1 MGLLRFARWGTVLV
15 LAGRF
20 AGGTA
25 FGQEEQAV
33 QTIRARATTV
43 LVDVVVRQKDGG
55 AVPDLKP
62 EQFQIFEDGEPQR
75 ITFFREIS
83 SRRRT
88 GAPIQVVG
96 GEGTAPAA
104 EAIPEGLGS
113 ELVQERFTALVFD
126 RLSPSNR
133 EYAREAALKFVDEA
147 ALENPRIGVFRI
159 DLSLQTYQFY
169 TRDWNAVRS
178 AIDRAMGAST
188 SEFTSVAAQAA
199 ETEAAAATLSAAAAG
214 AAAGVTTGQGANN
227 QAAAQTAGAASAEAM
242 LAAMQARM
250 LATLE
255 ALQRDQQGYAT
266 TDGLL
271 AIVRSLGLMPGRKTI
286 IFFSEGVAMPEAVM
300 KRFRSVIHTANRSN
314 VAIYTV
320 DAAGLRVQSTGDIG
334 LSGISSL
341 GRNRQSQA
349 FSGEEDTS
357 GPMMR
362 YLERN
367 EDLLRSDP
375 HLGLKTLAEETGGF
389 LIRDTNNLSEGL
401 GRIADD
407 METYYLLAYTP
418 SNQEMDG
425 RYRKIEVKVDVPGAI
440 VQYRKGY
447 YAVDATLDEP
457 ILEYEAPAV
466 ALASRVAD
474 RRDFAMRVGVFGF
487 PRPDAPG
494 AAALI
499 VDVPPGTVTYK
510 RDGNENVS
518 DFTIVALIRD
528 EQGCVVRK
536 ASQQYRLAESV
547 MKGADGIL
555 FYREVALDPG
565 RYEVQ
570 VAAFDAIS
578 GKGATR
584 RVRFDVP
591 RPAEGL
597 PLMSSL
603 IIVNSAERV
612 EPDSPAAQGLL
623 CTGEMLLYPNLETPI
638 SKQSGDRVPFYFRA
652 YTAQDIPEAYVE
664 LLGHGKRV
672 SLERVTLPAPD
683 SEGRIQFV
691 GILPIS
697 ELEPGVYTLR
707 VLLPVGEQLIGRA
720 RRLVLTN

>member
-1 MGLLRFARWGTVLV
+1 MKR
-15 LAGRF
+15 GRF
-20 AGGTA
+20 GRWIGMVALVTGVIGGTSP
-25 FGQEEQAV
+25 GQEEAPV
-33 QTIRARATTV
+33 ERIRARATTV
-43 LVDVVVRQKDGG
+43 LVDVVVRHKDGG
-55 AVPDLKP
+55 AVRNLKP
-62 EQFQIFEDGEPQR
+62 EQFQIYEDGEPQK
-75 ITFFREIS
+75 ITYFREIGT
-83 SRRRT
+83 RT
-88 GAPIQVVG
+88 EPGGPVQVVG
-96 GEGTAPAA
+96 AEAPVAA
-104 EAIPEGLGS
+104 EAPVPEGLGS

-126 RLSPSNR
+126 RVSPGNR

-147 ALENPRIGVFRI
+147 AAENPRIGVFRI

-169 TRDWNAVRS
+169 TRDWNAVKA
-178 AIDRAMGAST
+178 AINRAMGAST

-199 ETEAAAATLSAAAAG
+199 ETEAAADTLSAAAA
-214 AAAGVTTGQGANN
+214 AAAGGVTTGQGADN
-227 QAAAQTAGAASAEAM
+227 QAAAQTAGAAGAEAM

-286 IFFSEGVAMPEAVM
+286 IFFSEGVALPEAVM
-300 KRFRSVIHTANRSN
+300 KRFRSVVHTANRSN

-341 GRNRQSQA
+341 GRNRQNQA
-349 FSGEEDTS
+349 FSGQEDTS

-367 EDLLRSDP
+367 EDLLRADP
-375 HLGLKTLAEETGGF
+375 HVGLKTLAEETGGF
-389 LIRDTNNLSEGL
+389 LIRDTNNLADGL
-401 GRIADD
+401 GKIADD
-407 METYYLLAYTP
+407 MEAYYLLAYTP

-425 RYRKIEVKVDVPGAI
+425 RFRKIEVKVDVSGAI
-440 VQYRKGY
+440 VQYRRGY
-447 YAVDATLDEP
+447 YAVDTALDEP

-466 ALASRVAD
+466 ALASRMAE
-474 RRDFAMRVGVFGF
+474 RRDFEMRAGVFGF
-487 PRPDAPG
+487 PRPGAPG
-494 AAALI
+494 AAALL
-499 VDVPPGTVTYK
+499 VDVPPGTVSYR
-510 RDGNENVS
+510 RDGDERLS
-518 DFTIVALIRD
+518 DFTIVALVRD
-528 EQGCVVRK
+528 QQGEVVRK

-555 FYREVALDPG
+555 FYREMTLDPG

-570 VAAFDAIS
+570 VAAFDAVS

-591 RPAEGL
+591 PPQEGL

-638 SKQSGDRVPFYFRA
+638 SKQAGDRVPFYFRA
-652 YTAQDIPEAYVE
+652 YSPQDIPEAYVE
-664 LLGHGKRV
+664 LLEHGKRV
-672 SLERVTLPAPD
+672 SLEKVTLPAPD
-683 SEGRIQFV
+683 ARGRIQFV
-691 GILPIS
+691 GILPIA
-697 ELEPGVYTLR
+697 ELQPGVYTLR
-707 VLLPVGEQLIGRA
+707 VLLPVGDQLVGRA
-720 RRLVLTN
+720 RRLILTN